1 MARGFSPFKRRLAR
15 RRERF
20 TSRRGGLVIAGVLAL
35 LIGGGFV
42 YWQWQVHEA
51 LEASSSTETMGE
63 ECADLA
69 EANDGDFS
77 GATGLRPLTLGP
89 PHLSIQILVPGMKL
103 QRRVIQLLVACL
115 FR

>member
-69 EANDGDFS
+69 EANESAEDGTVSAAQDDAELAAALKACEDQGF
-77 GATGLRPLTLGP
+77 GP
-89 PHLSIQILVPGMKL
+89 DGEDGE
-103 QRRVIQLLVACL
+103 
-115 FR
+115 